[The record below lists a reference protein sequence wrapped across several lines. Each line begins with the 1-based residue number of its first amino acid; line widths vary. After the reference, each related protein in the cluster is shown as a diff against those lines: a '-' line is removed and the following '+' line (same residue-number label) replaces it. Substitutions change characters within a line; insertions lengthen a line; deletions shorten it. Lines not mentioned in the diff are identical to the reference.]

1 MEEVEKLNERYGVFK
16 AAEFGIAGA
25 VGFLVAEGVT
35 LLGLFAIYGKVTVPS
50 NVSSSPVL
58 LGLDV
63 FAFVLGVT
71 VGFFVNELTT
81 VRKSLSRGNRGAR
94 GTLSRLARFQGVYAL
109 GNAITIGVQ
118 LALLAELSLTPALGN
133 IVGAV
138 AAYPVSYYLS
148 MRVVWKS

>member
-1 MEEVEKLNERYGVFK
+1 MEEVEKLNEKYGVFK
-16 AAEFGIAGA
+16 AAEFGVAGA

-35 LLGLFAIYGKVTVPS
+35 LLGVFAIYGKESVPS
-50 NVSSSPVL
+50 GISSSPVL

-71 VGFFVNELTT
+71 AGFFVNERTT
-81 VRKSLSRGNRGAR
+81 VRKSLSRESKGTRGVLA
-94 GTLSRLARFQGVYAL
+94 RLARFQGVYAL

-118 LALLAELSLTPALGN
+118 LALLAELSLTPVLGN
-133 IVGAV
+133 VVGAL

-148 MRVVWKS
+148 MRVVWKT